1 MIDLQDKRVELE
13 NLATKIFKEI
23 VGLAN
28 YIRND
33 NKTRTGIKVLVWEA
47 NTRNLLLFSV
57 GDPSEAAQVFV
68 VEKAVRA
75 AVDHDYSSG
84 NTANSEK
91 MQFAGCVGLEVN
103 GQFLQVSV
111 SGLQEKEDVT
121 IAIILLANLINEN
134 PWKTYKIIQVTAVVP
149 DFLKI
154 ENDYLGQIIKINS

>member
-1 MIDLQDKRVELE
+1 MIDLQEKRMEMVA
-13 NLATKIFKEI
+13 LATKVFKEI

-33 NKTRTGIKVLVWEA
+33 EKERTGIKVLVWEA

-57 GDPSEAAQVFV
+57 GKPSEAAEVFV

-75 AVDHDYSSG
+75 AVDHDFSSG
-84 NTANSEK
+84 NGANPNK
-91 MQFAGCVGLEVN
+91 MKFAGCVGFEFN

-111 SGLQEKEDVT
+111 SGLQEKEDVAVAT
-121 IAIILLANLINEN
+121 ILLAHLIGKS
-134 PWKTYKIIQVTAVVP
+134 PWQLYKTIKAIAIMP
-149 DFLKI
+149 NFLEA